1 MSVFIICCVCV
12 CVSVCNAC
20 VSMCEC
26 VFVLHY
32 VISVPESVRVCICD
46 RL

>member
-1 MSVFIICCVCV
+1 MCVCIICCVCV

-20 VSMCEC
+20 ISMCEC
-26 VFVLHY
+26 VLVLHY
-32 VISVPESVRVCICD
+32 VISVPEGVRGSIYD